1 MIAFTQLLDRGLS
14 AEGGG
19 TLAAWNPAMDLLALA
34 LEGQLAVHRL
44 NWQRLWWT
52 SPDAPVTGAAGH
64 GGRASEQAL
73 GVSCQAAGPCT
84 PAKHSAARGR

>member
-1 MIAFTQLLDRGLS
+1 MSAFTQLLDRGLP

-44 NWQRLWWT
+44 NWQRLWWV
-52 SPDAPVTGAAGH
+52 SPDASVTGSGAGH
-64 GGRASEQAL
+64 
-73 GVSCQAAGPCT
+73 
-84 PAKHSAARGR
+84 AARRERGQQACRLSTVWTE